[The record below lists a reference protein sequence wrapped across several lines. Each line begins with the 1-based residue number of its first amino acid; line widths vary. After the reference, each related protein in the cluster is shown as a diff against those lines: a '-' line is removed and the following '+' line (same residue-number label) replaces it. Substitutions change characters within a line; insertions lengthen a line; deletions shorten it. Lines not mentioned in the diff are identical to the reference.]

1 MPLKKGSSAK
11 TVSRNIGELMGAFK
25 EKGKIGES
33 RPKSKAKA
41 QKQAVAIALS
51 LSGKSNKLK
60 DGGKVIS
67 TPKGVQGP
75 ARTVKKR
82 DGNIPVK
89 IY

>member
-1 MPLKKGSSAK
+1 MPRSSKPKK
-11 TVSRNIGELMGAFK
+11 
-25 EKGKIGES
+25 
-33 RPKSKAKA
+33 PSKMR
-41 QKQAVAIALS
+41 
-51 LSGKSNKLK
+51 